1 LCISAC
7 QVSRVRDHFIV
18 YNLFGIDGGHP
29 KNVIADHFEE
39 KRCIRNKGIERT
51 EHTHVVFLFF
61 SSHHVDRI
69 AAKNENNQSATEMQ
83 NISTVGNE
91 TDVLVFHLMMT
102 SRNIS
107 DVASNDS
114 VPPILGI
121 IAMDLAKGEKL
132 PLIIFLLSRR
142 LIGGGGGMK
151 RESVIV

>member
-1 LCISAC
+1 
-7 QVSRVRDHFIV
+7 
-18 YNLFGIDGGHP
+18 
-29 KNVIADHFEE
+29 
-39 KRCIRNKGIERT
+39 
-51 EHTHVVFLFF
+51 
-61 SSHHVDRI
+61 
-69 AAKNENNQSATEMQ
+69 MQ